1 VQPADL
7 EIGIAQPRL
16 LFYFGT
22 TLRRARIRDNA
33 EACLIGASASPMKT
47 RSGGRFKGGSKMR
60 TERVSSVQSG
70 IDPTGEYRDH
80 LTQESQAPASHLQL
94 RIARRPE
101 RNRVQRLRELA
112 DTLLRETETL
122 ARDKAFTEESNRLQ
136 GLNLS
141 EGVNFYD
148 EVQRFETGLIL
159 LALDQTGGHQA
170 RAAQLL
176 NIKPTTLNSKIKHYG
191 IEY

>member
-1 VQPADL
+1 
-7 EIGIAQPRL
+7 
-16 LFYFGT
+16 
-22 TLRRARIRDNA
+22 
-33 EACLIGASASPMKT
+33 
-47 RSGGRFKGGSKMR
+47 MR
-60 TERVSSVQSG
+60 TERVNSVQSG
-70 IDPTGEYRDH
+70 IDPTGEYHDH

-94 RIARRPE
+94 RIARAPE

-122 ARDKAFTEESNRLQ
+122 ARDKAFSDESNRLQ
-136 GLNLS
+136 GMNLS
-141 EGVNFYD
+141 DGVNFYD
-148 EVQRFETGLIL
+148 EVERFETSLIR